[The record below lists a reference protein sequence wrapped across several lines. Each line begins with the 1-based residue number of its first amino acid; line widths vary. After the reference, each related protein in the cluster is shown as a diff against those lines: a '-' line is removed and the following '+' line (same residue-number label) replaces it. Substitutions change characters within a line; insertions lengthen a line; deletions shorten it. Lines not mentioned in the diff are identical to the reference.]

1 MINIKEEANLQQL
14 VEQAKLECAKSI
26 FPQTNLDIDEY
37 NNELTLFLAESIANS
52 LEQNT
57 FESELLEL
65 SKDPFTLGKI
75 IELMRTIHIAPWEKS
90 TAEDFTFRK
99 DVGMY
104 YTPEPIVEYIVKSTL
119 QRWFERV
126 ISLEAESIG
135 AATEAWMKLK
145 LIDPACGTGSFLIVA
160 AKILLQEYKLFAKR
174 NGELMPRVDEYKSR
188 LLTHILHGVDVDTAA
203 VKLCSANLKY
213 HLELDVTLNSRIVC
227 GDSLT
232 APLQS
237 NSKYEA
243 LEGWPEPIVFSE
255 RFPDV
260 FSRTLSG
267 FDVLIMN
274 PPYGKLRTESGKGIR
289 KNKEENKAEKKRYE
303 KLRKHIRASEMY
315 PHSKGVLNWYKL
327 FIERSLQLINKD
339 GSMGFIVPSTLLCDD
354 STKELRKVLLQYELS
369 HLLEIPEKNNFFESV
384 TQSYSIGILNK
395 QRLTDKTDFRFG
407 VKSMNEIDK
416 PQEGVVLSD
425 ITRFTEKSFSIP
437 LTTQEGLNI
446 YLKMHQNPL
455 ISQIENIVNKRG
467 EIDLTMFK
475 PFLSNSKEDG
485 KVRLLRGTDVGFCR
499 LEPMDME
506 KPSLIDKQKA
516 LKKLGTSPKVKH
528 LSQRRLVCQQIAN
541 QNNMDRLIFAMIEKN
556 TFCGNSL
563 NYICWE
569 GEEEE
574 AWNEVLLGILNS
586 TLLDWRFKI
595 TSTNNHVNNYEID
608 DLPIPIEDVNR
619 PQLTEKLLVIGKI
632 ARQLAVCTVDK
643 IEPLTNKLDKLV
655 FSLYGLTKKEIK
667 VVLEQMNKSPHHI
680 NDILEV
686 SINE

>member
-1 MINIKEEANLQQL
+1 MVKKEANLQQL
-14 VEQAKLECAKSI
+14 VEQAKLECAKSF
-26 FPQTNLDIDEY
+26 FPPKNLDIIEY
-37 NNELTLFLAESIANS
+37 NNKLTLFLAESIASS

-57 FESELLEL
+57 FESELQEH
-65 SKDPFTLGKI
+65 SKDPFKLGKI
-75 IELMRTIHIAPWEKS
+75 IELIQTIHINPWEKS
-90 TAEDFTFRK
+90 TAEDYTLRK
-99 DVGMY
+99 NVGMY
-104 YTPEPIVEYIVKSTL
+104 YTPKPIVEYIVKSTL
-119 QRWFERV
+119 RRWFERV
-126 ISLEAESIG
+126 NSLETESID
-135 AATEAWMKLK
+135 AAAEAWMGLK
-145 LIDPACGTGSFLIVA
+145 LIDPACGTGSFLIIA
-160 AKILLQEYKLFAKR
+160 ARTLLQEYKQFAKR
-174 NGELMPRVDEYKSR
+174 NDKLIPHVDEYKSR
-188 LLTHILHGVDVDTAA
+188 LLTHILHGVDVDPAA

-213 HLELDVTLNSRIVC
+213 HLKLDVTLNSRIVC
-227 GDSLT
+227 GDSIT

-237 NSKYEA
+237 NSKYEL

-274 PPYGKLRTESGKGIR
+274 PPYGKLRAESGKGIR

-303 KLRKHIRASEMY
+303 RLRKHIRDSKMY
-315 PHSKGVLNWYKL
+315 PHLEGLLNWYKL

-339 GSMGFIVPSTLLCDD
+339 GSMGFIVPSTLLCDE
-354 STKELRKVLLQYELS
+354 STRELRKVLLQHELS

-395 QRLTDKTDFRFG
+395 QILTDKTDFRFG

-425 ITRFTEKSFSIP
+425 ITRVTEKSFSIP

-467 EIDLTMFK
+467 EIDQTGIK
-475 PFLSNSKEDG
+475 PFLSNSEGDG
-485 KVRLLRGTDVGFCR
+485 KVRLLRGHDVGFCR
-499 LEPMDME
+499 LEPMNMK

-516 LKKLGTSPKVKH
+516 FDKLGTSPKVKH
-528 LSQRRLVCQQIAN
+528 LSQRRLVCQQISN
-541 QNNMDRLIFAMIEKN
+541 QNNRDRLIFAMIEKN
-556 TFCGNSL
+556 MFCGNSL

-569 GEEEE
+569 GEDEE

-586 TLLDWRFKI
+586 TLLDWRFRI

-608 DLPIPIEDVNR
+608 DLPIPIEEVNH
-619 PQLTEKLLVIGKI
+619 PQLTEQLLVIGKI
-632 ARQLAVCTVDK
+632 ARQLAVCTVDE

-655 FSLYGLTKKEIK
+655 FSLYGLTKKEKK
-667 VVLEQMNKSPHHI
+667 VVLEQMNKPPHRI

-686 SINE
+686 NINE